1 MGDSSY
7 GIPREANLVM
17 SGKKQSQN
25 YLVASRS
32 KASLH
37 SLGALR
43 IGNNLVGQAALF
55 ALKVAALEVA
65 RRFSRAKCPWA
76 WRGFQALQFLCYP
89 PFKWFRRFA
98 PFKALVDNL
107 QTVSKPLLVLSI
119 ATAFTEESDFTP
131 RASDDINNSD
141 ARPEVHSEVSSLDS
155 TLDTRVSE
163 QCSQNVASESWL
175 IQLHKE
181 LERQG
186 ISLPERIDE
195 EELRRF
201 YTAANGDFSSFLSSI
216 KKTIRWRE
224 IYGILSVQELEKWS
238 TLVFWHGFDLKHR
251 PCLIVRLGLAC
262 ISLPSD
268 DKPRFA
274 QAIISQVD
282 HGVFHLLDANN
293 SQITVVVDCEGLTP
307 LKIPMQILRTCSSLL
322 QDHFP
327 NRLGCL
333 FVIRLPPMLRVI
345 AQTFIQVLKPYTR
358 EKLRIEGK
366 MYRKIL
372 SECLETLP
380 LYLGGKCLCRICSD
394 ISTTDMQ
401 QPHTN
406 EIMKRELR
414 ANVCGDGNL
423 RSPSPTYE
431 SELEQNHNCDQLL
444 RTAIVSVLMFW
455 ILIVFIA
462 GLFDPVSSPFSSS

>member
-1 MGDSSY
+1 MGDSYSY
-7 GIPREANLVM
+7 GIPKEANLVM
-17 SGKKQSQN
+17 SSKKQSPN

-32 KASLH
+32 KASLQ

-43 IGNNLVGQAALF
+43 IGNGVVTQAALF
-55 ALKVAALEVA
+55 VLKVAALEAV
-65 RRFSRAKCPWA
+65 RRLSRAKCSWL

-107 QTVSKPLLVLSI
+107 QTVSKPLLALSI
-119 ATAFTEESDFTP
+119 ATAFTDELEFSP
-131 RASDDINNSD
+131 SSSDDVNNSD
-141 ARPEVHSEVSSLDS
+141 ECPEVPSSESSLDTS
-155 TLDTRVSE
+155 VSE
-163 QCSQNVASESWL
+163 EVPQNVASERWL
-175 IQLHKE
+175 IQLHNE

-186 ISLPERIDE
+186 ISLPERINE

-201 YTAANGDFSSFLSSI
+201 YAAANRDFSSFLSAV

-224 IYGILSVQELEKWS
+224 TYGILSVQELEKWS
-238 TLVFWHGFDLKHR
+238 NMVFWHGFDVKHQ

-262 ISLPSD
+262 ISLPSH

-293 SQITVVVDCEGLTP
+293 PQITVVVDCEGLTP
-307 LKIPMQILRTCSSLL
+307 LKIPMQVLRICSSLL

-333 FVIRLPPMLRVI
+333 YVIRLPPMLRVI

-366 MYRKIL
+366 MYHKIL
-372 SECLETLP
+372 SECLESLP
-380 LYLGGKCLCRICSD
+380 SYLGGKCLCKICSD
-394 ISTTDMQ
+394 IITKEMQ
-401 QPHTN
+401 QPRSN
-406 EIMKRELR
+406 AYINRELR
-414 ANVCGDGNL
+414 VNACPDGNL
-423 RSPSPTYE
+423 RSPSPTCE
-431 SELEQNHNCDQLL
+431 IEVEPIHNCNQLL
-444 RTAIVSVLMFW
+444 RTAIVSILMIW
-455 ILIVFIA
+455 ILVAFIG
-462 GLFDPVSSPFSSS
+462 GLLDPGSSPFSSS